1 MQLCLF
7 YDFYPACA
15 SDPCIAGVTCVSAA
29 AFPFYTCPCPTGFS
43 GNGVKPTKGGTGCSG
58 IYRFYFR
65 IITKVKFSFLDRFSI
80 ASTKNCE
87 ILVWMGNIPS
97 FYIYI
102 YICI

>member
-1 MQLCLF
+1 MIF
-7 YDFYPACA
+7 IDAGCA
-15 SDPCIAGVTCVSAA
+15 TDPCIAGVTCVNASAS
-29 AFPFYTCPCPTGFS
+29 PFYTCPCATGFS

-87 ILVWMGNIPS
+87 ILVGMGWEI
-97 FYIYI
+97 FHRYIYI
-102 YICI
+102 YRTHSR